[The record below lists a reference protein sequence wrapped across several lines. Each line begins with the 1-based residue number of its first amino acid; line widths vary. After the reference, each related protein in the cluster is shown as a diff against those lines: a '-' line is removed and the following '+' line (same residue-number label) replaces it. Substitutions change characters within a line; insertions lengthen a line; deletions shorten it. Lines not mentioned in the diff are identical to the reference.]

1 MDDRLPP
8 AGRQRAGGFSEQMVE
23 MQVGEAD
30 LAKLVGHPD
39 QCGGRIR
46 HVPEPRL
53 ALAQGREP
61 ALRLGER
68 RIALFAS
75 RAQAQRCVR
84 QNVAEAADLVDRRGD
99 ARNCFATGE
108 RRAGR
113 HEPAQWL
120 RNLRPQIDG
129 EDRRRRQDEE
139 AEAGKGPDPSAQP
152 RIHQRLRNH
161 GAHRP
166 PGEARARLDDRN
178 GAHVEILALPD
189 SRRIGLALAK
199 GRQARPPD
207 DGGRV
212 GNTGEGDPIPVR
224 DPSHPALDV
233 FPAQDA
239 LEPVHRREKA
249 QQVDD
254 LALVLH
260 RDGDGVG
267 RPIGHAARQDAGDHG
282 PLRSGCQLTVERQGG
297 LRQWGPARDRRIDQ
311 LLPVRLAQEDVEPD
325 GFANEA
331 CLGVEI
337 LELRILQAGRRRQG
351 LQHGDEPR
359 RVAVDG
365 QGDAANVLAGIL
377 LEPCPLCSGIA
388 KQQDRG
394 EQKPGSDQR
403 HDEGDQ
409 VDLGREASIPD
420 ACEQPARRR
429 ALPPTGSRPFESRFH
444 LALGLGAL
452 RLLVLDLGFPRLGV
466 HGLSM

>member
-1 MDDRLPP
+1 MRPP
-8 AGRQRAGGFSEQMVE
+8 ETS
-23 MQVGEAD
+23 
-30 LAKLVGHPD
+30 
-39 QCGGRIR
+39 
-46 HVPEPRL
+46 PR
-53 ALAQGREP
+53 
-61 ALRLGER
+61 R
-68 RIALFAS
+68 RISWIGEVMRGIASPRASAGPDATSRRNGCETFDHRLMARIDDVARTRRPKPVKAQIHPRS
-75 RAQAQRCVR
+75 RASTSAFGITALTVHPVR
-84 QNVAEAADLVDRRGD
+84 RERASTTVTGRMLKSLPSQTPGVSVWRWRRVARRG
-99 ARNCFATGE
+99 
-108 RRAGR
+108 
-113 HEPAQWL
+113 
-120 RNLRPQIDG
+120 RPTM
-129 EDRRRRQDEE
+129 
-139 AEAGKGPDPSAQP
+139 EAGSGI
-152 RIHQRLRNH
+152 R
-161 GAHRP
+161 
-166 PGEARARLDDRN
+166 ARA
-178 GAHVEILALPD
+178 IP
-189 SRRIGLALAK
+189 SRSE
-199 GRQARPPD
+199 
-207 DGGRV
+207 
-212 GNTGEGDPIPVR
+212 TPVIQ
-224 DPSHPALDV
+224 PWDV